1 MAWPRKKK
9 TDKAQSAVES
19 NPITKD
25 HPIYPIIASPTCR
38 CGKPKKPM
46 TPLCSTEYFNLPKG
60 HQRDFFAFKDNAD
73 AYQQA
78 YEQACLI
85 LDFIAAHP
93 PVAEQVPGVE
103 VADAQ

>member
-19 NPITKD
+19 NPITKG
-25 HPIYPIIASPTCR
+25 HPIYPVLASETCR
-38 CGKPKKPM
+38 CGESKRAG
-46 TPLCSTEYFNLPKG
+46 TPLGGKCYFSLPKG